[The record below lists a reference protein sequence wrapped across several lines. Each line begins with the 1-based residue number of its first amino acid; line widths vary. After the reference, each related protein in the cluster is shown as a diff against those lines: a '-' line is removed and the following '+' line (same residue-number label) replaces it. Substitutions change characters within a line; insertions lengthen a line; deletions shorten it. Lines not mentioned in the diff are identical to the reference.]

1 MSALSFVQSTL
12 DLNYHKRPPPYL
24 VVDQSPSLHT
34 QTLIQSMANLDGRD
48 SPPSDTY
55 ISTPEFSTPPGNR
68 VGGDPFLASKLGFF
82 IVRPCTDKFF

>member
-1 MSALSFVQSTL
+1 M
-12 DLNYHKRPPPYL
+12 
-24 VVDQSPSLHT
+24 
-34 QTLIQSMANLDGRD
+34 QSMANLDGRD

-82 IVRPCTDKFF
+82 IVRPCTDNLF